1 MGGGKPAARQGDMT
15 RKGLDIVQGSAGVLI
30 GAPTGVACSVCP
42 GGITYANPVNPV
54 LGAKVLPGETDLA
67 LPCPLPFILFRAY
80 SSYRTRTPA
89 PVGVFGPGWKAPFDI
104 RLQIRDEGLILNDS
118 GGRSIHF
125 EPLFPGE
132 ISYSR
137 SESLWLARGG
147 VAAQHSSQPLSALWQ
162 VLPED
167 VRLSPHVYL
176 ATNSLQ
182 GPWWILSWPEPPA
195 YRVLTVVVDGFGR
208 SLTFHRAAEG
218 DVAGAVT
225 GVTDGAGRRFHMALS
240 TQAQRAEASRK
251 QRASSLSSPASPR
264 SVSSSQVFPDTLPAG
279 TEYGADNGIRLEAV
293 WLTHDP
299 AYPDE
304 QPTAPL
310 ARYTYTA
317 GGELRAVY
325 DRSGMQVRGFTYDA
339 EHAGRMVAHHYAG
352 RPESCYRYD
361 DTGRVTEQVNP
372 EGLDYRFEYG
382 ESRVI
387 ITDSLNRRE
396 VLYTEGEGG
405 LKRVVKKEHAD
416 GSITRSEYDEAGR
429 LKAQTDAAG
438 NDSGGRSIHFEP
450 LFPGEIS
457 YSRSESLWLA
467 RGGVAAQHSSQPL
480 SALWQVLPEDVRLSP
495 HVYLA
500 TNSLQGPWW
509 ILSWPEPPAYRVLT
523 VVVDGFGRSLTFHRA
538 AEGDVA
544 GAVTGVTDGAGR
556 RFHMALSTQAQR
568 AEASRKQRA
577 SSLSSPASPRSVSS
591 SQVFPDTLPAGTEY
605 GADNGI
611 RLEAV
616 WLTHDPAYPDEQP
629 TAPLA
634 RYTYT
639 AGGELRAVYDRSG
652 TQVRGFTYDAEHAG
666 RMVAHHYAGRPES
679 RYRYDD
685 TGRVTE
691 QVNPEGLDYRFEY
704 GESRVIITDSLN
716 RREVLYTEGEGGLK
730 RVVKKEHADGS
741 ITRSEYDEAGRLKA
755 QTDAAGRRTEYRLHM
770 ASGKLTSVVLP
781 DGRTVRYGYNNQ
793 LQLTSVTYPDGLRSS
808 RKYDRQGRLAEE
820 TSRNGNIT
828 RWFYDSSRSGL
839 PCAVEDGTGVRRRIT
854 RNRYGQLQAFTDC
867 SGYTT
872 RYEYDRYGQQIAVHR
887 EEGISTYSSYNPRGQ
902 LVSQRD
908 AQGRETR
915 YEYSAAGDLTAIVA
929 PDGSRSEIQYDA
941 WGKAV
946 STTQGGL
953 TRSMG
958 YDAAGRITVLTN
970 ENGSQSTFRYDP
982 VDRLTEQRGFDGRTQ
997 RYQYDL
1003 TGKLTQSEDEGLIT
1017 LWHYDASDRITRRTV
1032 NGEPAEQW
1040 QYDDH
1045 GWLTEISHLSEG
1057 HRVAVH
1063 YGYDDKG
1070 RLTGERQTVETPETG
1085 EMLWEH
1091 ETGHAYSEQ
1100 GLATRQEPDGLPPV
1114 EWLTYGSGYL
1124 AGMKLGGTPLVE
1136 YTRDRLHRE
1145 TARSFGGEAYE
1156 LATAWNTSGQLRS
1169 RHLNLP
1175 QLDRDYDWNDNG
1187 QLIRISGPQ
1196 ESREYRYSDT
1206 GRLTGVHTTAANL
1219 DIDIPY
1225 ATDPAGNRLP
1235 DPELHPDSTLTA
1247 WPDNRI
1253 AEDAHYV
1260 YRYDEYGRLAE
1271 KTDRIPEGVIRMH
1284 DERTHHY
1291 HYDSQH
1297 RLVFY
1302 TRIQHGEPQ
1311 VESRYLYDPLGRRTG
1326 KRVWRRE
1333 RDLTGWMSLSRK
1345 PEVTWYGWDGD
1356 RLTTIQTG
1364 TTRIQT
1370 VYQPGSFTPLLRIET
1385 ENGEQ
1390 AKARHR
1396 SLAEVLQEDTGV
1408 TLPAELS
1415 VMLGRLERELR
1426 AGAVSA
1432 ESEAWLA
1439 QCGLTAEQM
1448 AAQLEAEY
1456 IPERKLHL
1464 YHCDHRGLPLA
1475 LISPEGETAWQG
1487 EYDEWGNLLGETSA
1501 QHLQQSLRLPG
1512 QQYDEESGLY
1522 YNRNRYY
1529 DPLQGRY
1536 ITQDPIGLRGEWN
1549 LYKYPLNPV
1558 RFIDSLGLKF
1568 HVNGDPSD
1576 FNQAVEYLKQD
1587 SQMKETIDF
1596 LSSSEET
1603 INIEYIEGT
1612 NVRFNSN
1619 NMTIYWNS
1627 RASLFCSTEL
1637 NSKSQSPAL
1646 GLGHEFTHAQYCLL
1660 DKENFMA
1667 LLSRTDKKYENKE
1680 EARVITIIE
1689 SRAAKTL
1696 GECTRGAHSGLP
1708 FYRVDGPLQTMKIT
1722 GTPE

>member
-1 MGGGKPAARQGDMT
+1 MSGKPAARQGDMT

-42 GGITYANPVNPV
+42 GGITYANPVNPL

-67 LPCPLPFILFRAY
+67 LSGPLSFILSRAY

-104 RLQIRDEGLILNDS
+104 RLQVHERELILNDS

-137 SESLWLARGG
+137 SESFWLARGG
-147 VAAQHSSQPLSALWQ
+147 VAEQHSSQPLSALWQ

-176 ATNSLQ
+176 AANSLQ
-182 GPWWILSWPEPPA
+182 GPWWILSWPERVPEADEVLPPEPPV
-195 YRVLTVVVDGFGR
+195 YRVLTGVVDGFGR
-208 SLTFHRAAEG
+208 TLAFHRAAEG
-218 DVAGAVT
+218 EVAGAVT
-225 GVTDGAGRRFHMALS
+225 GVTDGAGRRFHLLLT
-240 TQAQRAEASRK
+240 TQAQRAEAFRK
-251 QRASSLSSPASPR
+251 QRATSLSSPAGLR
-264 SVSSSQVFPDTLPAG
+264 SVSSSPAFPDTLPAG
-279 TEYGADNGIRLEAV
+279 TGYGTDNGIRLEAV

-304 QPTAPL
+304 LPTAPL

-317 GGELRAVY
+317 
-325 DRSGMQVRGFTYDA
+325 RG
-339 EHAGRMVAHHYAG
+339 
-352 RPESCYRYD
+352 
-361 DTGRVTEQVNP
+361 
-372 EGLDYRFEYG
+372 
-382 ESRVI
+382 
-387 ITDSLNRRE
+387 E
-396 VLYTEGEGG
+396 VL
-405 LKRVVKKEHAD
+405 
-416 GSITRSEYDEAGR
+416 
-429 LKAQTDAAG
+429 
-438 NDSGGRSIHFEP
+438 
-450 LFPGEIS
+450 
-457 YSRSESLWLA
+457 
-467 RGGVAAQHSSQPL
+467 
-480 SALWQVLPEDVRLSP
+480 
-495 HVYLA
+495 
-500 TNSLQGPWW
+500 
-509 ILSWPEPPAYRVLT
+509 
-523 VVVDGFGRSLTFHRA
+523 
-538 AEGDVA
+538 
-544 GAVTGVTDGAGR
+544 
-556 RFHMALSTQAQR
+556 
-568 AEASRKQRA
+568 
-577 SSLSSPASPRSVSS
+577 
-591 SQVFPDTLPAGTEY
+591 
-605 GADNGI
+605 
-611 RLEAV
+611 
-616 WLTHDPAYPDEQP
+616 
-629 TAPLA
+629 
-634 RYTYT
+634 
-639 AGGELRAVYDRSG
+639 AVYDRSG
-652 TQVRGFTYDAEHAG
+652 TQVRGFTYDAEHTG

-704 GESRVIITDSLN
+704 GQDRVTITDSLN

-730 RVVKKEHADGS
+730 RVVRKEHADGS

-755 QTDAAGRRTEYRLHM
+755 QTDAAGRRTEYSLHM
-770 ASGKLTSVVLP
+770 ASGAVTAVTGP
-781 DGRTVRYGYNNQ
+781 DGRTVRYGYNSQ
-793 LQLTSVTYPDGLRSS
+793 RQVTSVTYPDGLRSS
-808 RKYDRQGRLAEE
+808 REYDEKGRLAAE
-820 TSRNGNIT
+820 TSRSGEAT
-828 RWFYDSSRSGL
+828 RYSYDDPASEL
-839 PCAVEDGTGVRRRIT
+839 PTGIQDAT
-854 RNRYGQLQAFTDC
+854 GSTKQMAWSRYGQLLAFTDC

-872 RYEYDRYGQQIAVHR
+872 RYEYDRYGQRTAVHR
-887 EEGISTYSSYNPRGQ
+887 EEGLSIYSIYDSRGRLTGQ
-902 LVSQRD
+902 KD
-908 AQGRETR
+908 AQGRETN
-915 YEYSAAGDLTAIVA
+915 YEYSAAGDLTAIIA
-929 PDGSRSEIQYDA
+929 PDGSRSETKYDA
-941 WGKAV
+941 WGKAI

-953 TRSMG
+953 TRSME

-982 VDRLTEQRGFDGRTQ
+982 VDRLAEQRGFDGRTQ
-997 RYQYDL
+997 RYHYDL

-1017 LWHYDASDRITRRTV
+1017 LWHYDVSDRITHRTV
-1032 NGEPAEQW
+1032 NGDPAEQW
-1040 QYDDH
+1040 QYDEH
-1045 GWLTEISHLSEG
+1045 GWLATLSHTSEG
-1057 HRVAVH
+1057 HRVAIH

-1070 RLTGERQTVETPETG
+1070 RLTGERQTVENPETG

-1100 GLATRQEPDGLPPV
+1100 GLANRQEPDGLPSV

-1156 LATAWNTSGQLRS
+1156 LATAWNTSGQLQS

-1175 QLDRDYDWNDNG
+1175 QLDREYTWNDNG
-1187 QLIRISGPQ
+1187 QLVRISGPQ
-1196 ESREYRYSDT
+1196 ESRAYRYSDT

-1235 DPELHPDSTLTA
+1235 DPELHPDSTFTA

-1253 AEDAHYV
+1253 AEDAYYV

-1345 PEVTWYGWDGD
+1345 PEVTWYGWEGD
-1356 RLTTIQTG
+1356 RLTTVQTQQS
-1364 TTRIQT
+1364 RIQT
-1370 VYQPGSFTPLLRIET
+1370 VYQPGSFTPLIRIET

-1408 TLPAELS
+1408 TLPAELA

-1439 QCGLTAEQM
+1439 QCGLTAAQM
-1448 AAQLEAEY
+1448 AAQMEAEY
-1456 IPERKLHL
+1456 IPERRLHL
-1464 YHCDHRGLPLA
+1464 YHCDHRGLPQA
-1475 LISPEGETAWQG
+1475 LISPEGETAWCG
-1487 EYDEWGNLLGETSA
+1487 EYDEWGNLLGEENPE
-1501 QHLQQSLRLPG
+1501 QLQQSLRLPG

-1536 ITQDPIGLRGEWN
+1536 ITQDPIGLAGGLN
-1549 LYKYPLNPV
+1549 LYHYPLNPILK
-1558 RFIDSLGLKF
+1558 IDPLGLNQNPIPGANSQAGKEIAGY
-1568 HVNGDPSD
+1568 VNS
-1576 FNQAVEYLKQD
+1576 A
-1587 SQMKETIDF
+1587 
-1596 LSSSEET
+1596 SEGRMS
-1603 INIEYIEGT
+1603 Y
-1612 NVRFNSN
+1612 
-1619 NMTIYWNS
+1619 
-1627 RASLFCSTEL
+1627 
-1637 NSKSQSPAL
+1637 
-1646 GLGHEFTHAQYCLL
+1646 
-1660 DKENFMA
+1660 
-1667 LLSRTDKKYENKE
+1667 E
-1680 EARVITIIE
+1680 EAAEGIKNV
-1689 SRAAKTL
+1689 A
-1696 GECTRGAHSGLP
+1696 
-1708 FYRVDGPLQTMKIT
+1708 GPDY
-1722 GTPE
+1722 GTPEGAVMIDGGLYLDFFGGGNLAFGAAIGTSGRDTPGNKEVCAYYSLCDHSGVGATAGLLLTISASNANLSPGISESSGYSYGGALLGGMAYTDTHDKTDSSKYTKGVSFGPGFGDWGGEVTCSQYSRCLSEIFDLMDKGYDWLSGKFK

>member
-1 MGGGKPAARQGDMT
+1 MT
-15 RKGLDIVQGSAGVLI
+15 WS
-30 GAPTGVACSVCP
+30 
-42 GGITYANPVNPV
+42 
-54 LGAKVLPGETDLA
+54 
-67 LPCPLPFILFRAY
+67 
-80 SSYRTRTPA
+80 
-89 PVGVFGPGWKAPFDI
+89 
-104 RLQIRDEGLILNDS
+104 
-118 GGRSIHF
+118 
-125 EPLFPGE
+125 
-132 ISYSR
+132 
-137 SESLWLARGG
+137 
-147 VAAQHSSQPLSALWQ
+147 
-162 VLPED
+162 
-167 VRLSPHVYL
+167 
-176 ATNSLQ
+176 
-182 GPWWILSWPEPPA
+182 
-195 YRVLTVVVDGFGR
+195 
-208 SLTFHRAAEG
+208 
-218 DVAGAVT
+218 
-225 GVTDGAGRRFHMALS
+225 
-240 TQAQRAEASRK
+240 
-251 QRASSLSSPASPR
+251 
-264 SVSSSQVFPDTLPAG
+264 
-279 TEYGADNGIRLEAV
+279 
-293 WLTHDP
+293 
-299 AYPDE
+299 
-304 QPTAPL
+304 
-310 ARYTYTA
+310 
-317 GGELRAVY
+317 
-325 DRSGMQVRGFTYDA
+325 
-339 EHAGRMVAHHYAG
+339 
-352 RPESCYRYD
+352 
-361 DTGRVTEQVNP
+361 
-372 EGLDYRFEYG
+372 
-382 ESRVI
+382 
-387 ITDSLNRRE
+387 
-396 VLYTEGEGG
+396 
-405 LKRVVKKEHAD
+405 
-416 GSITRSEYDEAGR
+416 
-429 LKAQTDAAG
+429 
-438 NDSGGRSIHFEP
+438 
-450 LFPGEIS
+450 
-457 YSRSESLWLA
+457 
-467 RGGVAAQHSSQPL
+467 
-480 SALWQVLPEDVRLSP
+480 
-495 HVYLA
+495 
-500 TNSLQGPWW
+500 
-509 ILSWPEPPAYRVLT
+509 
-523 VVVDGFGRSLTFHRA
+523 
-538 AEGDVA
+538 
-544 GAVTGVTDGAGR
+544 
-556 RFHMALSTQAQR
+556 
-568 AEASRKQRA
+568 
-577 SSLSSPASPRSVSS
+577 
-591 SQVFPDTLPAGTEY
+591 
-605 GADNGI
+605 
-611 RLEAV
+611 
-616 WLTHDPAYPDEQP
+616 
-629 TAPLA
+629 
-634 RYTYT
+634 
-639 AGGELRAVYDRSG
+639 
-652 TQVRGFTYDAEHAG
+652 
-666 RMVAHHYAGRPES
+666 
-679 RYRYDD
+679 
-685 TGRVTE
+685 
-691 QVNPEGLDYRFEY
+691 
-704 GESRVIITDSLN
+704 
-716 RREVLYTEGEGGLK
+716 
-730 RVVKKEHADGS
+730 
-741 ITRSEYDEAGRLKA
+741 
-755 QTDAAGRRTEYRLHM
+755 
-770 ASGKLTSVVLP
+770 
-781 DGRTVRYGYNNQ
+781 
-793 LQLTSVTYPDGLRSS
+793 
-808 RKYDRQGRLAEE
+808 
-820 TSRNGNIT
+820 
-828 RWFYDSSRSGL
+828 
-839 PCAVEDGTGVRRRIT
+839 
-854 RNRYGQLQAFTDC
+854 RYGQLLAFTDC
-867 SGYTT
+867 SGYQT
-872 RYEYDRYGQQIAVHR
+872 RYEYDRFGQMTAVHR
-887 EEGISTYSSYNPRGQ
+887 EEGISLYRRYDNRGR
-902 LVSQRD
+902 LTSVKD

-915 YEYSAAGDLTAIVA
+915 YEYNAAGDLTAVIT
-929 PDGSRSEIQYDA
+929 PDGNRSETQYDA

-946 STTQGGL
+946 STTQGGLTRSMEYDAAGRVISLTNENGSHSVFSYDALDRLVQQGGFDGRTQRYHYDLTGKLTQSEDEGLVTLWYYDESDRITHRTVNGEPAEQWQYDDHGWLTDISHLSEGHRVAVHYGYDDKGRLTGERQTVENPETGELLWQHETTHAYNEQGLANRVTPDSLPPVEWLTYGSGYLAGMKLGDTPLLEYTRDRMHRETVRSFGSMAGSNAAYKLTSTYTPAGQLQSQHLNSLVYDRDYGWNDNGDLVRISGPRQTREYGYSATGRLESVRTLAPDLDIRIPYATDPTGNRLPDPELHPDSTLTAWPDNRIAEDAHYVYHYDEYGRLTEKTDLIPAGVKRSTIAYDKRGRPVSVTEGGL

-997 RYQYDL
+997 RYHYDL

-1017 LWHYDASDRITRRTV
+1017 LWHYDASDRITHRTV
-1032 NGEPAEQW
+1032 NGDPAEQW
-1040 QYDDH
+1040 QYDEH
-1045 GWLTEISHLSEG
+1045 GWLTTLSHTCEG
-1057 HRVAVH
+1057 HRVSVH

-1070 RLTGERQTVETPETG
+1070 RLTGERQTVENPETG

-1145 TARSFGGEAYE
+1145 TARSFGGAGSTAGYE
-1156 LATAWNTSGQLRS
+1156 QATAYTLTGQLQS

-1175 QLDRDYDWNDNG
+1175 QLDCDYTWNDNG
-1187 QLIRISGPQ
+1187 QLVRISGPQ
-1196 ESREYRYSDT
+1196 ECREYRYSGT

-1345 PEVTWYGWDGD
+1345 PEETWYGWDGD
-1356 RLTTIQTG
+1356 RLTTVQTQQ
-1364 TTRIQT
+1364 TRIQT

-1408 TLPAELS
+1408 TLPAELA

-1426 AGAVSA
+1426 QGSVSE
-1432 ESEAWLA
+1432 ESQQWLA

-1487 EYDEWGNLLGETSA
+1487 EYDEWGNLLGEESA

-1603 INIEYIEGT
+1603 KNIEYIEGT

-1619 NMTIYWNS
+1619 NMAIYWNS

-1646 GLGHEFTHAQYCLL
+1646 GLGHEFAHAQYYLL

>member
-1 MGGGKPAARQGDMT
+1 MSGKPAARQGDMT
-15 RKGLDIVQGSAGVLI
+15 QYGGPIVQGSAGVRI

-42 GGITYANPVNPV
+42 GGMTSGNPVNPL

-67 LPCPLPFILFRAY
+67 LPGPLPFILSRTY

-89 PVGVFGPGWKAPFDI
+89 PVGVFGPGWKAPSDI
-104 RLQIRDEGLILNDS
+104 RLQLRDDALVLNDN

-125 EPLFPGE
+125 EPLLPGE
-132 ISYSR
+132 AVYSR
-137 SESLWLARGG
+137 SESMWLVRGGKAAQPDGHTLARLWG
-147 VAAQHSSQPLSALWQ
+147 AL
-162 VLPED
+162 PPD
-167 VRLSPHVYL
+167 IRLSPHLYL
-176 ATNSLQ
+176 ATNSAQ
-182 GPWWILSWPEPPA
+182 GLWWILGWSERVPGAEDVLPAPLPP
-195 YRVLTVVVDGFGR
+195 YRVLTGLADRFGR
-208 SLTFHRAAEG
+208 TLTYRREAAG
-218 DVAGAVT
+218 DLAGEIT
-225 GVTDGAGRRFHMALS
+225 GVTDGAGREFRLVLT
-240 TQAQRAEASRK
+240 TQAQRAEEART
-251 QRASSLSSPASPR
+251 SSLSSSDSSRPLSASP
-264 SVSSSQVFPDTLPAG
+264 FPDTLPG
-279 TEYGADNGIRLEAV
+279 TEYGPDRGIRLSAV
-293 WLTHDP
+293 WLMHDP
-299 AYPDE
+299 AYPE
-304 QPTAPL
+304 SLPGAPL
-310 ARYTYTA
+310 ARYTYTEA
-317 GGELRAVY
+317 GELLAVY
-325 DRSGMQVRGFTYDA
+325 DRSNTQVRAFTYDA
-339 EHAGRMVAHHYAG
+339 QHPGRMVAHRYAG
-352 RPESCYRYD
+352 RPEMRYRYD
-361 DTGRVTEQVNP
+361 DTGRVVEQLNP
-372 EGLDYRFEYG
+372 AGLSYRYQYEQD
-382 ESRVI
+382 RITV
-387 ITDSLNRRE
+387 TDSLNRRE
-396 VLYTEGEGG
+396 VLHTEGGAG
-405 LKRVVKKEHAD
+405 LKRVVKKELAD
-416 GSITRSEYDEAGR
+416 GSVTHSGYDAAGR
-429 LKAQTDAAG
+429 LT
-438 NDSGGRSIHFEP
+438 
-450 LFPGEIS
+450 
-457 YSRSESLWLA
+457 
-467 RGGVAAQHSSQPL
+467 
-480 SALWQVLPEDVRLSP
+480 
-495 HVYLA
+495 
-500 TNSLQGPWW
+500 
-509 ILSWPEPPAYRVLT
+509 
-523 VVVDGFGRSLTFHRA
+523 
-538 AEGDVA
+538 
-544 GAVTGVTDGAGR
+544 
-556 RFHMALSTQAQR
+556 
-568 AEASRKQRA
+568 
-577 SSLSSPASPRSVSS
+577 
-591 SQVFPDTLPAGTEY
+591 
-605 GADNGI
+605 
-611 RLEAV
+611 
-616 WLTHDPAYPDEQP
+616 
-629 TAPLA
+629 
-634 RYTYT
+634 
-639 AGGELRAVYDRSG
+639 
-652 TQVRGFTYDAEHAG
+652 
-666 RMVAHHYAGRPES
+666 
-679 RYRYDD
+679 
-685 TGRVTE
+685 
-691 QVNPEGLDYRFEY
+691 
-704 GESRVIITDSLN
+704 
-716 RREVLYTEGEGGLK
+716 
-730 RVVKKEHADGS
+730 
-741 ITRSEYDEAGRLKA
+741 A
-755 QTDAAGRRTEYRLHM
+755 QTDAAGRRTEYGLNVV
-770 ASGKLTSVVLP
+770 SGDITDITTP
-781 DGRTVRYGYNNQ
+781 DGRETKFYYNDGNQLTAVVSPDGLESRREYDEPGRLVSETSRSGETVRY
-793 LQLTSVTYPDGLRSS
+793 R
-808 RKYDRQGRLAEE
+808 YDDAHSELPATTTDATGSTRQM
-820 TSRNGNIT
+820 TWS
-828 RWFYDSSRSGL
+828 
-839 PCAVEDGTGVRRRIT
+839 
-854 RNRYGQLQAFTDC
+854 RYGQLLAFTDC
-867 SGYTT
+867 SGYQT
-872 RYEYDRYGQQIAVHR
+872 RYEYDRFGQMTAVHR
-887 EEGISTYSSYNPRGQ
+887 EEGISLYRHYDNRGR
-902 LVSQRD
+902 LTSVKD
-908 AQGRETR
+908 AQGRETQ
-915 YEYSAAGDLTAIVA
+915 YEYNAAGDLTAVIT
-929 PDGSRSEIQYDA
+929 PDGNRSETQYDA

-953 TRSMG
+953 TRSME
-958 YDAAGRITVLTN
+958 YDAAGRVISLTN
-970 ENGSQSTFRYDP
+970 ENGSHSDFSYDAL
-982 VDRLTEQRGFDGRTQ
+982 DRLVQQGGFDGRTQ
-997 RYQYDL
+997 RYHYDL

-1017 LWHYDASDRITRRTV
+1017 LWHYDASDRITHRTV
-1032 NGEPAEQW
+1032 NGDPAEQW
-1040 QYDDH
+1040 QYDEH
-1045 GWLTEISHLSEG
+1045 GWLTTISHTSEG

-1070 RLTGERQTVETPETG
+1070 RLTGERQTVENPETG
-1085 EMLWEH
+1085 EILWEH

-1145 TARSFGGEAYE
+1145 TARSFGGAGSTAGYE
-1156 LATAWNTSGQLRS
+1156 QATAYTLTGQLQS

-1175 QLDRDYDWNDNG
+1175 QLDCDYTWNDNG
-1187 QLIRISGPQ
+1187 QLVRISGPQ
-1196 ESREYRYSDT
+1196 ECREYRYSGT

-1345 PEVTWYGWDGD
+1345 PEETWYGWDGD
-1356 RLTTIQTG
+1356 GLTTVQTQQ
-1364 TTRIQT
+1364 TRIQT

-1408 TLPAELS
+1408 TLPAELA

-1426 AGAVSA
+1426 QGSVSE
-1432 ESEAWLA
+1432 ESQQWLA

-1487 EYDEWGNLLGETSA
+1487 EYDEWGNLLGEESA

-1619 NMTIYWNS
+1619 NMAIYWNS

-1646 GLGHEFTHAQYCLL
+1646 GLGHEFAHAQYYLL